1 MKRLLSYLT
10 VLFLL
15 FGQLTDVYASSNSIR
30 NLTIDCTIDSQGTA
44 TFVEKWDMDVSEG
57 TEGYKVFNNMDNQPV
72 TLIKVT
78 DNKGT
83 AYQNIG
89 EWNSDVSQE
98 EKVNKCGLI
107 KDGGHYELCFGIG
120 DYGHRTYTMTYKVSH
135 FVNQYKD
142 QQGINYAFLSDM
154 SLDVAQA
161 TIHVKGIKPFN
172 KNNSK
177 IWAFGYSGYVNYE
190 DDSVVLKTED
200 SLNGNKMQLLM
211 GLKSNDYT
219 SPNTAH
225 QDEKFNDV
233 VKDAKK
239 GSNYSGE
246 KSSSKTVIFAICAIF
261 ASIIAFVFV
270 IIKKLSDSEEII
282 FENGRKIN
290 GKEVTPFRDIPCHKN
305 MFLFYYLVD
314 KLNVINEDGRAHL
327 ISGFILKWVRDG
339 YITIQEKEAGLFFK
353 KESYDMHLD
362 QNAHIEDELEEKL
375 YKMFI
380 KAANKEGILG
390 NKQFSSWCGK
400 HYEQIDD
407 WFEEVDEY
415 VEELLEQEGY
425 IKDITTYTH
434 FFMWNIPHDK
444 TVFTDKAYEQSLY
457 VWGFYN
463 FLKDE
468 DNMKEKAAIEVK
480 LWDEYLIFAAIL
492 GIADRVQKQLK
503 VALPRYEEQ
512 SMYYGFPMYYYTN
525 TFVNTGIDAAS
536 SAASQGM
543 GGMSSFS
550 GGGGGFSGGG
560 GGGVR

>member
-15 FGQLTDVYASSNSIR
+15 FGQLTGVSASGNSIR
-30 NLTIDCTIDSQGTA
+30 NVTIDCTIDSQGTA

-57 TEGYKVFNNMDNQPV
+57 TEGYKVFNDMDDQPV
-72 TLIKVT
+72 TLIQVT

-83 AYQNIG
+83 TYQNIG
-89 EWNSDVSQE
+89 EWDSDVSKE
-98 EKVNKCGLI
+98 DKVNKCGLI
-107 KDGGHYELCFGIG
+107 KEGGHYELCFGIG
-120 DYGHRTYTMTYKVSH
+120 DYGHRTYTMTYTVSH
-135 FVNQYKD
+135 FINQYKD

-154 SLDVAQA
+154 SLNVEQA
-161 TIHVKGIKPFN
+161 TVHVKGIKPFN

-177 IWAFGYSGYVNYE
+177 IWAFGYSGSVNYE
-190 DDSVVLKTED
+190 NDSVVLKTEG
-200 SLNGNKMQLLM
+200 SLNSNKMQLLM

-219 SPNTAH
+219 SPNKAH
-225 QDEKFNDV
+225 QDEKFNNV
-233 VKDAKK
+233 VKDAKE
-239 GSNYSGE
+239 GSSYSEE
-246 KSSSKTVIFAICAIF
+246 KSSDHTIIFAICAIF
-261 ASIIAFVFV
+261 VAIIAFVFV
-270 IIKKLSDSEEII
+270 VIKKLSDSGQME

-290 GKEVTPFRDIPCHKN
+290 GKEVTSFRDIPCHKN
-305 MFLFYYLVD
+305 MVLFYYLVD
-314 KLNVINEDGRAHL
+314 KLNVVNEDGRAHL

-339 YITIQEKEAGLFFK
+339 YITIQETETGLLFK
-353 KESYDMHLD
+353 KESYDMHLNR
-362 QNAHIEDELEEKL
+362 NAIIEDQIENNL

-380 KAANKEGILG
+380 EASDQSGILT
-390 NKQFSSWCGK
+390 NKRFSSWCGK
-400 HYEQIDD
+400 HYERIDD
-407 WFEEVDEY
+407 WFEEVDEHAQA
-415 VEELLEQEGY
+415 LLEQEGY
-425 IKDITTYTH
+425 IKDITTYSH
-434 FFMWNIPHDK
+434 FLMWDIPHDK

-525 TFVNTGIDAAS
+525 TFVHGGMNAAS

>member
-1 MKRLLSYLT
+1 MKRLISYLT

-15 FGQLTDVYASSNSIR
+15 FGQLTGVYASGNSIR
-30 NLTIDCTIDSQGTA
+30 NLTIDCTIDQQGTA

-57 TEGYKVFNNMDNQPV
+57 TEGYKVFNDMDNQPV

-78 DNKGT
+78 DNKGIT
-83 AYQNIG
+83 YQNIG
-89 EWNSDVSQE
+89 EWDSDVSQE

-107 KDGGHYELCFGIG
+107 TDGGHYELCFGIG

-154 SLDVAQA
+154 SLDVEQA
-161 TIHVKGIKPFN
+161 TIHVKGINPFN

-177 IWAFGYSGYVNYE
+177 IWAFGYSGNVNYE
-190 DDSVVLKTED
+190 NEGVTLKTNG
-200 SLNGNKMQLLM
+200 SINGNKMQLLM

-225 QDEKFNDV
+225 QDEKFDDV
-233 VKDAKK
+233 VKDAKE
-239 GSNYSGE
+239 GSSYSKE
-246 KSSSKTVIFAICAIF
+246 KTSDKTIIFAICAIF
-261 ASIIAFVFV
+261 AAILALVFV
-270 IIKKLSDSEEII
+270 IIKKVSGSNQIE
-282 FENGRKIN
+282 FENGREIN
-290 GKEVTPFRDIPCHKN
+290 GKEVTSFRDIPCHKN
-305 MFLFYYLVD
+305 MFLFYYLID
-314 KLNVINEDGRAHL
+314 KLDVINEDGRAHL

-339 YITIQEKEAGLFFK
+339 HITIQENETGILFK
-353 KESYDMHLD
+353 KESYNMQLD
-362 QNAHIEDELEEKL
+362 QNAHIEDELENKL
-375 YKMFI
+375 YKFFL
-380 KAANKEGILG
+380 KAANKEGILSS
-390 NKQFSSWCGK
+390 KQFSSWCGK
-400 HYEQIDD
+400 HYEKIDD
-407 WFEEVDEY
+407 WFEEVENY
-415 VEELLEQEGY
+415 VQELLDQEGY
-425 IKDITTYTH
+425 TKNITTYTH
-434 FFMWNIPHDK
+434 FLAWDIPHDK

-512 SMYYGFPMYYYTN
+512 STYYGFPMYYYTN
-525 TFVNTGIDAAS
+525 TFVNTGIDAAA